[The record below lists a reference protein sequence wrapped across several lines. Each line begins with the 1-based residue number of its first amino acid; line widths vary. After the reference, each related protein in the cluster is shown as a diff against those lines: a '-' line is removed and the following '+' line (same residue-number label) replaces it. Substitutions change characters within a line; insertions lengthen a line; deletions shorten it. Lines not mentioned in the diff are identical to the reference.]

1 MGSHMRGAKQVALV
15 ALLQEREGRLH
26 VLLGRKRRGFGKG
39 NIVLPGGKIEQGESA
54 TQAAIRE
61 FSEETGLVLAPEELE
76 PAAQVNFRF
85 PAQPAAGMECAT
97 FIARKASGQLHIT
110 EELEPRWA
118 DPAALPLDQMWQDSP
133 LWLPQLVAGGKF
145 TVEIVLA
152 EDNESV
158 QSISFENWDEPASSI

>member
-1 MGSHMRGAKQVALV
+1 MVAGHQVRSAKQVALV

-54 TQAAIRE
+54 RQAAVRE
-61 FSEETGLVLAPEELE
+61 FSEETGLLLAPEDLE

-85 PAQPAAGMECAT
+85 PAQPAADMECAT

-110 EELEPRWA
+110 EELEPLWA
-118 DPAALPLDQMWQDSP
+118 DPAALPLEQMWQDSP

-152 EDNESV
+152 QDNTSV
-158 QSISFENWDEPASSI
+158 QSISFENWD

>member
-1 MGSHMRGAKQVALV
+1 MRGAKQVALV